1 MSQKARMA
9 NQLQHETSPYLL
21 QHAHNPVNWY
31 PWGEEAFAL
40 ARQLDRPVLVSIG
53 YSSCHWCHVMERE
66 SFEDAEVAAFMN
78 EHFINIKVDREERP
92 DVDHVYMEACQAI
105 SGSGGWPLNCFV
117 LPDRRPFYAGTYYPP
132 SPAYNRPSWLNVLM
146 HLAKAWREQRNEVV
160 GQAEKL
166 TDMIARAGDVFIQ
179 NDNRLALPGGQQL
192 HPVLAANIY
201 HELSRRFDRAHGG
214 FGGAP
219 KFPGT
224 MSLHFL
230 LDYYCYT
237 GDADALAHV
246 HFSLE
251 KMIRGGIYDQL
262 GGGFA
267 RYATD
272 QAWLVPHFEKMLY
285 DNALLLELMGKVYR
299 VDPRPVYA
307 EAIRETLAFVER
319 ELSAPDGGFYAA
331 LDADSEGVEGKFYV
345 WDQEEIE
352 ELLQD
357 DAPLFNHRYGVRWDG
372 NWEGVNIL
380 WQAHSLAETAAQFGL
395 STEAAS
401 RIIEGAKK
409 QLLERRSHRQRP
421 GLDDKQLL
429 DWSALMVSA
438 YAEAAL
444 ALNSDAYRQ
453 RAVDQL
459 AHLLRVFAR
468 PDGGLYHQATKGQPR
483 QLAFLDDY
491 AFLIQA
497 ILAVYQLTFESKY
510 IQQAGLLLTYVLEH
524 FMDESDGLLYF
535 TDRNQS
541 DVPVRR
547 KELYDS
553 ATPSGNATM
562 VHNLLQLSVLTGNSA
577 WGQQAER
584 MLLAMSSAVERYA
597 SSFSRW
603 AQAMQK
609 LAWPSKELAVVG
621 PDAFEEARALQAGYR
636 PDRVVMAALEEEAA
650 FPLLAGRSV
659 AGKTVFYVCE
669 QYACRLPVESREEA
683 LHLLSE
689 RSFELPQSASQ

>member
-1 MSQKARMA
+1 MP
-9 NQLQHETSPYLL
+9 NHLQYETSPYLL

-40 ARQLDRPVLVSIG
+40 ARELDRPVLVSIG

-78 EHFINIKVDREERP
+78 GHFINIKVDREERP
-92 DVDHVYMEACQAI
+92 DVDHIYMEACQAI
-105 SGSGGWPLNCFV
+105 SGAGGWPLNCFV

-132 SPAYNRPSWLNVLM
+132 SPAYNRPSWMNVLV
-146 HLAKAWREQRNEVV
+146 HLSKAWHNQRTDVV

-166 TDMIARAGDVFIQ
+166 MDTIAHAGDAFVQ
-179 NDNRLALPGGQQL
+179 KDDRLALSSGKLL
-192 HPVLAANIY
+192 HPVLAANIF
-201 HELSRRFDRAHGG
+201 HELSKRFDRAHGG

-224 MSLHFL
+224 MSLQYL
-230 LDYYCYT
+230 LDYYCYN

-285 DNALLLELMGKVYR
+285 DNALLLELMSKVYR
-299 VDPRPVYA
+299 VDPKPIYA
-307 EAIRETLAFVER
+307 QAIHETLTFVER
-319 ELSAPDGGFYAA
+319 ELSAPEGGFYAA

-352 ELLQD
+352 AVLQD
-357 DAPLFNHRYGVRWDG
+357 DAQLFKYHYGVRWDG

-380 WQAHSLAETAAQFGL
+380 WQAHSLEESAAKFGM
-395 STEAAS
+395 TVAAAG
-401 RIIEGAKK
+401 RLIEGAKR
-409 QLLERRSHRQRP
+409 QLLERRSQRQRP

-429 DWSALMVSA
+429 DWSALMVTA

-444 ALNSDAYRQ
+444 ALNSDVYRQ

-459 AHLLRVFAR
+459 AYLQRAFTR
-468 PDGGLYHQATKGQPR
+468 PDGGLFHQATKGQPR

-491 AFLIQA
+491 AYLIQA
-497 ILAVYQLTFESKY
+497 MLAVYQLTYDANY
-510 IQQAGLLLTYVLEH
+510 IAQAGKLLTYVLEH
-524 FMDESDGLLYF
+524 FLDESDGLLYF
-535 TDRNQS
+535 TDQNQS

-562 VHNLLQLSVLTGNSA
+562 AHNLLQLSILTGNSA

-584 MLLAMSSAVERYA
+584 MLLAMSTAVERYA

-609 LAWPSKELAVVG
+609 LAWPSKELAIVG
-621 PDAFEEARALQAGYR
+621 PAAVEEARAVLASYR
-636 PDRVVMAALEEEAA
+636 PNCVLMAAVGEDSQ

-669 QYACRLPVESREEA
+669 QYACRLPVEHREEA
-683 LHLLSE
+683 LHLISQ
-689 RSFELPQSASQ
+689 RSFELPQ

>member
-1 MSQKARMA
+1 MP
-9 NQLQHETSPYLL
+9 NQLQYETSPYLL

-40 ARQLDRPVLVSIG
+40 AKELDRPVLVSIG

-78 EHFINIKVDREERP
+78 DHFVNIKVDREERP
-92 DVDHVYMEACQAI
+92 DVDHIYMEACQAI

-117 LPDRRPFYAGTYYPP
+117 MPDRRPFYAGTYYPP
-132 SPAYNRPSWLNVLM
+132 SPAYNRPSWMNVLV
-146 HLAKAWREQRNEVV
+146 HLSKAWQNQRADVV

-166 TDMIARAGDVFIQ
+166 MDTIARAGDVFVQ
-179 NDNRLALPGGQQL
+179 KDDRLALSSGQQL
-192 HPVLAANIY
+192 HPVLAANIF
-201 HELSRRFDRAHGG
+201 HELTKRFDRAHGG

-219 KFPGT
+219 KFPAT
-224 MSLHFL
+224 MSLHYL
-230 LDYYCYT
+230 LDYYFYN

-285 DNALLLELMGKVYR
+285 DNALLVELMSKVYR
-299 VDPRPVYA
+299 LDPKPIYA
-307 EAIRETLAFVER
+307 QAIHETLAFVAR
-319 ELSAPDGGFYAA
+319 ELSDPEGGFYAA

-352 ELLQD
+352 EVLQD
-357 DAPLFNHRYGVRWDG
+357 DAQLFKYHYGVRWDG

-380 WQAHSLAETAAQFGL
+380 WQAHSLEESAAKFGM
-395 STEAAS
+395 SVAAAS
-401 RIIEGAKK
+401 RLVEGAK
-409 QLLERRSHRQRP
+409 QLLLERRSQRQRP
-421 GLDDKQLL
+421 GLDNKQLL
-429 DWSALMVSA
+429 DWSALMVTA
-438 YAEAAL
+438 YAEAAM
-444 ALNSDAYRQ
+444 ALNSDVYRDQAVKQLAYLQ
-453 RAVDQL
+453 RA
-459 AHLLRVFAR
+459 FTR
-468 PDGGLYHQATKGQPR
+468 PDGGLFHQATKGQPR

-491 AFLIQA
+491 AYLIQA
-497 ILAVYQLTFESKY
+497 MLAVYQLTFDANHLV
-510 IQQAGLLLTYVLEH
+510 QAGRLMTYVLEH
-524 FMDESDGLLYF
+524 FLDESDGLLYF
-535 TDRNQS
+535 TDQNQS

-562 VHNLLQLSVLTGNSA
+562 AHNLLQLSVLTGNTA
-577 WGQQAER
+577 WGHQAER
-584 MLLAMSSAVERYA
+584 MLSAMSAAVERYA

-609 LAWPSKELAVVG
+609 LAWPSKELAIVG
-621 PDAFEEARALQAGYR
+621 PDAIDEARALLASYR
-636 PDRVVMAALEEEAA
+636 PNCLIMAAADDNPQ
-650 FPLLAGRSV
+650 FPLLAGRLV

-669 QYACRLPVESREEA
+669 QYACRLPVERREEA
-683 LHLLSE
+683 LDLISQ
-689 RSFELPQSASQ
+689 RSFGLPQ

>member
-1 MSQKARMA
+1 MP

-31 PWGEEAFAL
+31 PWCDEAFAL

-66 SFEDAEVAAFMN
+66 SFEDADVAAFMN

-92 DVDHVYMEACQAI
+92 DVDHIYMEACQAI
-105 SGSGGWPLNCFV
+105 SSSGGWPLNCFV

-132 SPAYNRPSWLNVLM
+132 APAYNRPSWMNVLM
-146 HLAKAWREQRNEVV
+146 HLSKAWREQRAEVL

-166 TDMIARAGDVFIQ
+166 MEVIARAGDAFIE
-179 NDNRLALPGGQQL
+179 NDNRLALPGGRQL
-192 HPVLAANIY
+192 HPVLAANMY

-230 LDYYCYT
+230 LDYHYYT
-237 GDADALAHV
+237 GDADALAHL

-285 DNALLLELMGKVYR
+285 DNALLLALMSQVYR
-299 VDPRPVYA
+299 TDPRPLYA
-307 EAIRETLAFVER
+307 QAIEETLAFTER

-352 ELLQD
+352 EVLQD
-357 DAPLFNHRYGVRWDG
+357 DAQLFKYHYGVRWDG

-380 WQAHSLAETAAQFGL
+380 WQAHSLEETAAQFGM
-395 STEAAS
+395 STAAVS
-401 RIIEGAKK
+401 RLIEGAKK
-409 QLLERRSHRQRP
+409 QLLERRSRRQRP

-429 DWSALMVSA
+429 DWSALMVTA
-438 YAEAAL
+438 YAEAAM
-444 ALNSDAYRQ
+444 ALSNDAYRQ

-459 AHLLRVFAR
+459 AYLLRAFAR
-468 PDGGLYHQATKGQPR
+468 PDGGLYHQATKGQAR
-483 QLAFLDDY
+483 QPAFLDDY

-497 ILAVYQLTFESKY
+497 LLTVYQLTYELQY
-510 IQQAGLLLTYVLEH
+510 IQQAVQLLTYVLEH
-524 FMDESDGLLYF
+524 FLDESDGLLYF

-562 VHNLLQLSVLTGNSA
+562 VHNLLQLSVLTGNSD

-584 MLLAMSSAVERYA
+584 MLLAMSAAVERYTP
-597 SSFSRW
+597 SFARW

-609 LAWPSKELAVVG
+609 LAWPSKELAIVG
-621 PDAFEEARALQAGYR
+621 PAAPEEARALQTGYR
-636 PDRVVMAALEEEAA
+636 PDCVVMAAREELPD

-659 AGKTVFYVCE
+659 ADKTVFYVCE
-669 QYACRLPVESREEA
+669 QYACRLPVENREEA
-683 LHLLSE
+683 LQLLSQ
-689 RSFELPQSASQ
+689 RNFGLPQSASQ

>member
-1 MSQKARMA
+1 MP

-31 PWGEEAFAL
+31 PWCDEAFAL

-66 SFEDAEVAAFMN
+66 SFEDADVAAFMN

-92 DVDHVYMEACQAI
+92 DVDHIYMEACQAI
-105 SGSGGWPLNCFV
+105 SSSGGWPLNCFV

-132 SPAYNRPSWLNVLM
+132 APAYNRPSWMNVLM
-146 HLAKAWREQRNEVV
+146 HLSKAWREQRAEVL

-166 TDMIARAGDVFIQ
+166 MEVIARAGDAFIE
-179 NDNRLALPGGQQL
+179 NDNRLALPGGRQL
-192 HPVLAANIY
+192 HPVLAANMY

-230 LDYYCYT
+230 LDYHYYT
-237 GDADALAHV
+237 GDADALAHL

-285 DNALLLELMGKVYR
+285 DNALLLALMSQVYR
-299 VDPRPVYA
+299 TDPRPLYA
-307 EAIRETLAFVER
+307 QAIEETLAFTER

-352 ELLQD
+352 EVLQD
-357 DAPLFNHRYGVRWDG
+357 DAQLFKYHYGVRWDG

-380 WQAHSLAETAAQFGL
+380 WQAHSLEETAAQFGM
-395 STEAAS
+395 STAAVS
-401 RIIEGAKK
+401 RLIEGAKK
-409 QLLERRSHRQRP
+409 QLLERRSRRQRP

-429 DWSALMVSA
+429 DWSALMVTA
-438 YAEAAL
+438 YAEAAM
-444 ALNSDAYRQ
+444 ALSNDAYRQ

-459 AHLLRVFAR
+459 AYLLRAFAR
-468 PDGGLYHQATKGQPR
+468 PDGGLYHQATKGQAR
-483 QLAFLDDY
+483 QPAFLDDY

-497 ILAVYQLTFESKY
+497 LLTVYQLTYELKY
-510 IQQAGLLLTYVLEH
+510 IQKAVQLLTYVLEH
-524 FMDESDGLLYF
+524 FLDESDGLLYF

-562 VHNLLQLSVLTGNSA
+562 VHNLLQLSVLTGNSD

-584 MLLAMSSAVERYA
+584 MLLAMSAAVERYTP
-597 SSFSRW
+597 SFARW

-609 LAWPSKELAVVG
+609 LAWPSKELAIVG
-621 PDAFEEARALQAGYR
+621 PAAPEEARALQTGYR
-636 PDRVVMAALEEEAA
+636 PDCVVMAAREELPD

-659 AGKTVFYVCE
+659 ADKTVFYVCE
-669 QYACRLPVESREEA
+669 QYACRLPVENREEA
-683 LHLLSE
+683 LQLLSQ
-689 RSFELPQSASQ
+689 RNFGLPQSASQ